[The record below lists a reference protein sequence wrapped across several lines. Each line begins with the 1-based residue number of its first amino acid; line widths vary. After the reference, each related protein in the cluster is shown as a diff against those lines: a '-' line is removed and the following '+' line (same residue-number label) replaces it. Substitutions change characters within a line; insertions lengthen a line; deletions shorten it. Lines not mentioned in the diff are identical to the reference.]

1 MRTAKLSLTILLLLA
16 GAAHAAEV
24 VVSVRQVDDRKA
36 VIATVEPI
44 RQLVARTR
52 LGGTITS
59 LKAREGDTVAAGAQI
74 AFVEDPKLVL
84 QRQALEQRM
93 KSQQAQRDQ
102 ARMDFDRIQDLQR
115 RGVSTQVQ
123 LDQARTML
131 DVAERNLAAMEAE
144 RSIIVQQMSEGAVL
158 APGAGRVL
166 SVPVSEGRVVLPG
179 ESVTTL
185 AEDQY
190 ILRLLLPERHAQIIR
205 AGDRVEIAARG
216 LSGGLAGSN
225 AEQRRDGRVRL
236 VYPEIQGGRVMA
248 DVEVSGLGDYFVGER
263 TRVYVSTGKRA
274 AILVPANAIYQRAG
288 ASFARLKSGGE
299 VVVQTG
305 DVTADGVEI
314 LSGLRE
320 GDVVVA
326 P

>member
-1 MRTAKLSLTILLLLA
+1 MRIAKLSLTFFSLFA
-16 GAAHAAEV
+16 GAAQAADV
-24 VVSVRQVDDRKA
+24 VVSPRQVEDRKA

-59 LKAREGDTVAAGAQI
+59 LKAREGEILAAGAQI

-93 KSQQAQRDQ
+93 KSQEAQRDQ
-102 ARMDFDRIQDLQR
+102 ARTDFDRIQDLQR

-123 LDQARTML
+123 LDQARTLL

-179 ESVTTL
+179 ESVATL

-216 LSGGLAGSN
+216 LAGDS
-225 AEQRRDGRVRL
+225 AEQRRDGRIRL

-274 AILVPANAIYQRAG
+274 AILLPANAVFQRAG
-288 ASFARLKSGGE
+288 ASFVRLKSGGE

-305 DVTADGVEI
+305 DVTNDGVEI

-320 GDVVVA
+320 GDVVVT